1 GVIREERATRG
12 QVEQALA
19 HAEAARREAEQRH
32 ASALA
37 TAATTLAERQAQFDA
52 ERAEAVAAREGLQR
66 ELREAETALT
76 GARQAHAS
84 AAGDV
89 ERLAHR
95 EADLVAQLTDAAA
108 TREALE
114 RRLAD
119 TTATFTAQLTD
130 AAATRTA
137 LEGHLTDAATRRET
151 LEQQLADTTA
161 TFTAQLTNAAKAM
174 QEANERATRERQA
187 ADARAAA
194 REAELTAQLTDAAA
208 TRTALEGQLTDAAT
222 RRETLER
229 RLADTTTT
237 FTAQLTAA
245 AKAMQDGEE
254 RAARKQ
260 QAAAQKAAEREAALD
275 GLIREERA
283 TRGQVEQAL
292 AHAEAA
298 LREAE
303 QRHASALAT
312 AAATQA
318 ERQAQFDAQWTEAVA
333 TREGLQRE
341 LRETETALTGARQ
354 AHASAAADVERLA
367 QREADLTSVLAN
379 AAATRETLERRL
391 ADTTATFTAQLTDAA
406 ATRAALEGQLTDA
419 AKAMQEADE
428 RATRERQAAD
438 ARAAAREAEL
448 GSQLTAAAATRAAL
462 EGQLIDTATAMKNAD
477 QSFREQMT
485 AMTAGARDQ
494 AARFE
499 DQIARARIDQESR
512 LAAVR
517 AEAQRNLE
525 EARRAFQHTLDRVS
539 SEHTAALANLVAAV
553 RERDARIDEQA
564 AQHSAALQAAESER
578 AQLQAETRRRF
589 EQAPLA
595 LCRCTRDGVLTDVN
609 RAFADLVGCGKT
621 DGLRGA
627 KFGATIFESPDDL
640 SWLIERCLSTH
651 TTESIE
657 TAWRKTPGSRIVV
670 RVSACAS
677 AAGAIEIVA
686 EDLTSLRALQDRLGQ
701 AHRMEAVGR
710 LASEVAVTCGNLLR
724 DVHQNAQPWL
734 TMVGSDTAV
743 RHRGEMLFE
752 EVTRAA
758 SFLRQLAAYGD
769 EEASALLPV
778 DVTRVLHDLEPV
790 LQRVA
795 GDDVKLELPKAKS
808 PLNVDAKA
816 ERVERLLVNL
826 AAYGRERMPSGGRLR
841 IDLATIVVSA
851 KFIAQHPNCRLG
863 RHALITVTEIRRET
877 NGTEPQ
883 RLLDGTIE
891 TSAERSA
898 PERPGVV
905 DLGALQELIGECSGH
920 LWMTVEPSGNM
931 VAKIFLPL
939 RSEEGTHPGTPVG
952 RSSRGGTMTRWLRN

>member
-1 GVIREERATRG
+1 MSDITTFTARVAGLRAQYSAQLAKASAARTALALTLVESQAALHRAETARASAAAADRLAQCRAEFSGRLADAVGNRSELERRLSDLEASLHLREQGWVAERSAAAGRHTTLEALVHQERETCANLEQELARARAALQDREHRHQSATSKTAADVDRLSQREAELASQLAEGEATRTALECRLTDAARAMQDADARATRERQAADARAAEREAALDGVIREERATRG
-12 QVEQALA
+12 QVERALA

-95 EADLVAQLTDAAA
+95 EADLAAQLTDAAA

-151 LEQQLADTTA
+151 LEQRLADTTA
-161 TFTAQLTNAAKAM
+161 TFTT
-174 QEANERATRERQA
+174 
-187 ADARAAA
+187 
-194 REAELTAQLTDAAA
+194 QLTDAAT
-208 TRTALEGQLTDAAT
+208 TRTALEGQLTA
-222 RRETLER
+222 
-229 RLADTTTT
+229 
-237 FTAQLTAA
+237 
-245 AKAMQDGEE
+245 
-254 RAARKQ
+254 
-260 QAAAQKAAEREAALD
+260 
-275 GLIREERA
+275 
-283 TRGQVEQAL
+283 
-292 AHAEAA
+292 
-298 LREAE
+298 
-303 QRHASALAT
+303 
-312 AAATQA
+312 
-318 ERQAQFDAQWTEAVA
+318 
-333 TREGLQRE
+333 
-341 LRETETALTGARQ
+341 
-354 AHASAAADVERLA
+354 
-367 QREADLTSVLAN
+367 
-379 AAATRETLERRL
+379 
-391 ADTTATFTAQLTDAA
+391 
-406 ATRAALEGQLTDA
+406 A

-877 NGTEPQ
+877 NGTEPL
-883 RLLDGTIE
+883 RLLDGTIK